1 MEAIQVIEEI
11 LSKVFKWHR
20 FPVSLK
26 AEAVILYFKGLSLR
40 AVREFLLHKGYEVS
54 IEAIREWYHAV
65 GKALKAIYTI
75 AVWVYVDET
84 KVKVSDRTYYLWLAV
99 DEKGLPV
106 FMHLSRRRDA
116 WIAKLVLYNTKAKGC
131 TTDKGPWYVSAVK
144 GLAME
149 WLHETFGKRN
159 VVERWFFYIKH
170 RIKRFYKR
178 FPWNAKYE
186 TVYGWLSSFIVIYT
200 IMNLKS

>member
-1 MEAIQVIEEI
+1 MKVRQVIEEI

-40 AVREFLLHKGYEVS
+40 TVREFLLHKGYEVS
-54 IEAIREWYHAV
+54 IETIRKWFHAV
-65 GKALKAIYTI
+65 GRALQAIYTI

-84 KVKVSDRTYYLWLAV
+84 KVKVRDRTYYLWLAV

-106 FMHLSRRRDA
+106 FMHFSGRRYS
-116 WIAKLVLYNTKAKGC
+116 WTVKLVLYNTKAKGC

-144 GLAME
+144 ELAME

-159 VVERWFFYIKH
+159 EVLQEVSLEC
-170 RIKRFYKR
+170 
-178 FPWNAKYE
+178 
-186 TVYGWLSSFIVIYT
+186 
-200 IMNLKS
+200 